1 MKKGI
6 ILGISMLLL
15 AACSQSQGDASE
27 VSGAESTESS
37 TSVATSASDSSVVA
51 ESSEA
56 AEISKK
62 IEEVT
67 AEIESVTDEN
77 AQLQAE
83 IDSSEQSTIDGPVD
97 ATAKHIRDQAAAFI
111 EITVPMDTELYGED
125 FPQMRIDLEPYV
137 SKRLLDFL
145 APAEAGVF
153 PPESEGWTKRE
164 LLDYQVL
171 VDPEDMAG
179 KDIRVIVNSVS
190 RKNDY
195 GNEFTIQENYDLE
208 MTQEDGKWVVNWYTY
223 SGSEYFGDL
232 D

>member
-1 MKKGI
+1 
-6 ILGISMLLL
+6 
-15 AACSQSQGDASE
+15 
-27 VSGAESTESS
+27 
-37 TSVATSASDSSVVA
+37 
-51 ESSEA
+51 
-56 AEISKK
+56 
-62 IEEVT
+62 
-67 AEIESVTDEN
+67 
-77 AQLQAE
+77 
-83 IDSSEQSTIDGPVD
+83 
-97 ATAKHIRDQAAAFI
+97 
-111 EITVPMDTELYGED
+111 
-125 FPQMRIDLEPYV
+125 MRIDLEPYV